1 MKAMLGT
8 GVGVLAV
15 VLAIVLLRA
24 PGPAASA
31 KPAENRAPPLSAPP
45 ARAADPDLP
54 WPARDP
60 FRYAEEHRQG
70 ATSAPAPINAAP
82 SPAPAPTA
90 SANPL
95 RLIGVVRKG
104 GTVKAAV
111 SLWGET
117 AVMAVGEESRGY
129 KVLSI
134 DDEGAV
140 RLRGPDGSELTLPP
154 SPF

>member
-1 MKAMLGT
+1 MVCCLGDQ
-8 GVGVLAV
+8 VAH
-15 VLAIVLLRA
+15 
-24 PGPAASA
+24 
-31 KPAENRAPPLSAPP
+31 PP
-45 ARAADPDLP
+45 AIAEDG
-54 WPARDP
+54 DP

-70 ATSAPAPINAAP
+70 TASAAPAIKAAP
-82 SPAPAPTA
+82 SPPAAPAP

-117 AVMAVGEESRGY
+117 VVMAEGEESRGY

-134 DDEGAV
+134 DDEGGV
-140 RLRGPDGSELTLPP
+140 RLRGPDGAELTLPP
-154 SPF
+154 STF

>member
-1 MKAMLGT
+1 MKARLLAS
-8 GVGVLAV
+8 VGVLAV
-15 VLAIVLLRA
+15 VVAVLLLRE
-24 PGPAASA
+24 PGPGASA
-31 KPAENRAPPLSAPP
+31 RPAEEPAPRPSASP

-70 ATSAPAPINAAP
+70 TASAVPAIKAAP
-82 SPAPAPTA
+82 SPPVPVP

-111 SLWGET
+111 SMWGET
-117 AVMAVGEESRGY
+117 VVMAEGEESRGY

-134 DDEGAV
+134 DDEGGV

-154 SPF
+154 SSF

>member
-1 MKAMLGT
+1 VKARLVA
-8 GVGVLAV
+8 GVGVLGV
-15 VLAIVLLRA
+15 ILAILLLRE
-24 PGPAASA
+24 PGPGASA
-31 KPAENRAPPLSAPP
+31 RPAEEPTTRRSAPP

-60 FRYAEEHRQG
+60 FRYADERPPS
-70 ATSAPAPINAAP
+70 AASAPPPIAAAP
-82 SPAPAPTA
+82 SPPPAPAA
-90 SANPL
+90 SADPL

-111 SLWGET
+111 SMWGET
-117 AVMAVGEESRGY
+117 VLMAEGEESRGY

-140 RLRGPDGSELTLPP
+140 RLRGPDGAELTLPP
-154 SPF
+154 SSF

>member
-1 MKAMLGT
+1 MLGA
-8 GVGVLAV
+8 GVGVLGV
-15 VLAIVLLRA
+15 VLAILLLRE
-24 PGPAASA
+24 PGPGASA
-31 KPAENRAPPLSAPP
+31 KPAENPAPPRSAPP

-70 ATSAPAPINAAP
+70 TTSAPPPINAAP
-82 SPAPAPTA
+82 SPPPAPAA

-95 RLIGVVRKG
+95 RLIGIVRKG

-117 AVMAVGEESRGY
+117 VVLAEGEESRGY

-134 DDEGAV
+134 DDEGGV

>member
-1 MKAMLGT
+1 MASVGALGM
-8 GVGVLAV
+8 
-15 VLAIVLLRA
+15 VLAIALLRQ
-24 PGPAASA
+24 PGPGASA
-31 KPAENRAPPLSAPP
+31 RPAEVPAPRRSAPP

-54 WPARDP
+54 WPGRDP

-70 ATSAPAPINAAP
+70 TVSARPAIEAAP
-82 SPAPAPTA
+82 SPPPVPVA

-117 AVMAVGEESRGY
+117 VVMAEGEESRGY
-129 KVLSI
+129 KILSI
-134 DDEGAV
+134 DDEGGV

-154 SPF
+154 SSY

>member
-70 ATSAPAPINAAP
+70 TVSALPAIEVAP
-82 SPAPAPTA
+82 SPPPVPVA

-117 AVMAVGEESRGY
+117 VVMGEGEESRGY
-129 KVLSI
+129 KILSI
-134 DDEGAV
+134 DDEGGV

-154 SPF
+154 SSY